1 MKIQVMKLAYFKMS
15 FTTWNMAVS
24 YFAQK
29 SKQRIFTYPAMNTL
43 CYQTTIDNYIMSYL
57 LRLEVKPR
65 FVVSTGI
72 S

>member
-15 FTTWNMAVS
+15 TAWNMAVS

-29 SKQRIFTYPAMNTL
+29 SKQRIFRCQAMNTL

-65 FVVSTGI
+65 FVVSTGL